1 MRKGVD
7 LRQRPAGESFPPAGR
22 RTQLFKLLAV
32 AGLAVLA
39 LGLSFVVFLNVDL
52 AAGLGTLV
60 ATWGLSRLLALGGRR
75 HGPLS
80 VGIPMVTG
88 VALVALGF
96 AILPAH
102 RPQVAPKPAVSAAPT
117 ASATVAATPSVTPSP
132 TLDQLREQARQAYL
146 RYWDVVKETALSHD
160 PGPLSQVAAGTAL
173 TYAQSALEHDRSLGQ
188 TYIIQMEH
196 NIKSTVV
203 VDGLGGLGIGA
214 QVDDFYVDHTVRVDP
229 ATLRPLE
236 PDPNRHG
243 HQSFTLKEVSP
254 GSWKVVLGS
263 EIN

>member
-7 LRQRPAGESFPPAGR
+7 LRQRPAGESFPPAGP

-102 RPQVAPKPAVSAAPT
+102 RPQVVPRPAVSAAPT
-117 ASATVAATPSVTPSP
+117 ASAAVGATPSVTPSP
-132 TLDQLREQARQAYL
+132 TLDQLRAQARAAVL
-146 RYWDVVKETALSHD
+146 RYLDV
-160 PGPLSQVAAGTAL
+160 
-173 TYAQSALEHDRSLGQ
+173 YAQAEKTLDPTPLTSVAGGQVLQYSQASVEHDR
-188 TYIIQMEH
+188 
-196 NIKSTVV
+196 
-203 VDGLGGLGIGA
+203 A
-214 QVDDFYVDHTVRVDP
+214 
-229 ATLRPLE
+229 
-236 PDPNRHG
+236 
-243 HQSFTLKEVSP
+243 
-254 GSWKVVLGS
+254 
-263 EIN
+263 INQPWL